1 MGWEQKNINEKIMN
15 MLTLSQKVLTTQMG
29 DWTMTLM
36 AKLRNRDQSNQD
48 VYKQVFFLINLLSI
62 SRAETKK
69 LENTGSESKS
79 QDILPKGWKGPK
91 QNNLDILEHNKEKEG
106 DLKNQCK
113 TCRCKTHLHTTWF
126 TRQNIQRDS

>member
-1 MGWEQKNINEKIMN
+1 
-15 MLTLSQKVLTTQMG
+15 
-29 DWTMTLM
+29 MTLM

-113 TCRCKTHLHTTWF
+113 TYRCKTHLRET
-126 TRQNIQRDS
+126 